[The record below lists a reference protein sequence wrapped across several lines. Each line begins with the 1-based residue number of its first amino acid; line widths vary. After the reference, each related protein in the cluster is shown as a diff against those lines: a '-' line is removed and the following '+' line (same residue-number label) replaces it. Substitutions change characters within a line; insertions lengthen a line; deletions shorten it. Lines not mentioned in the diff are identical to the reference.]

1 MYVGA
6 RPISLSG
13 TVYGPVYLTSVR
25 ISAYDITTSGS
36 FNCTNCSIEASWM
49 SNSGNPIN
57 LLYNNS
63 MPNREN
69 MYVNVSGSLTL
80 TKNFSSVGYDFN
92 VGTMGI
98 TNRYND
104 YKVIIRGKAPA
115 NVRFLRQI
123 PFG

>member
-6 RPISLSG
+6 TISLSG

-80 TKNFSSVGYDFN
+80 TKNFRRWDMILMSVPWALPTDITVTRLSSGE
-92 VGTMGI
+92 
-98 TNRYND
+98 
-104 YKVIIRGKAPA
+104 KAPA
-115 NVRFLRQI
+115 NVRF
-123 PFG
+123 

>member
-1 MYVGA
+1 
-6 RPISLSG
+6 
-13 TVYGPVYLTSVR
+13 
-25 ISAYDITTSGS
+25 
-36 FNCTNCSIEASWM
+36 M

-98 TNRYND
+98 TNRYNG
-104 YKVIIRGKAPA
+104 YKVIIRGKSAGERA
-115 NVRFLRQI
+115 VLRQI